1 MRANRLGRLPLTRPG
16 LNIARMIMRMLMMLI
31 CRMPVLPLLRFLFGW
46 EILVGDTAVVA
57 RFLVGVLVGNFR
69 PKHLY

>member
-1 MRANRLGRLPLTRPG
+1 M
-16 LNIARMIMRMLMMLI
+16 MRMLMMLI
-31 CRMPVLPLLRFLFGW
+31 CRMPVLPLLRFLFVW

-69 PKHLY
+69 PKNLY